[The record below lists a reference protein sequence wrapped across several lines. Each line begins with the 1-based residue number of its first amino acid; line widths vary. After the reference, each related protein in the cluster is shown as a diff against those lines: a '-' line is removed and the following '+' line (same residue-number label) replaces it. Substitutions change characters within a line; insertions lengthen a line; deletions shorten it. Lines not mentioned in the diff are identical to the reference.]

1 MVAAM
6 VANVKISKGMAGRI
20 TITFPYD
27 PVHIAKIKAVGG
39 SKWYPCFQQGAGENS
54 KLVG

>member
-1 MVAAM
+1 
-6 VANVKISKGMAGRI
+6 MAGRI